1 MAGAV
6 FEVVASLFVAGAVFG
21 GVGVSFFLAGA
32 AFGEILN
39 GSRGAKCG
47 IFAIENARGELES
60 NLGCEAGDGFMVG
73 IVSEW
78 SRIMLGSSPH
88 CQ

>member
-1 MAGAV
+1 MKFKRHIVAGAV

-47 IFAIENARGELES
+47 KFLR
-60 NLGCEAGDGFMVG
+60 
-73 IVSEW
+73 
-78 SRIMLGSSPH
+78 
-88 CQ
+88 